1 VYQERSDGGPGLLLR
16 FSGELD
22 MVTAPGLRR
31 RLEQAIVG
39 GACGIVVDLT
49 DVTFVDSLSLASLVA
64 TKHRLAPAGRLA
76 IVSGQGF
83 VDLMLRAAGLGDVL
97 DLFDGEEAAR
107 EFAFGPGGG
116 RQEVSAGSA

>member
-1 VYQERSDGGPGLLLR
+1 MYKQRSEGGPGLLLR

-31 RLEQAIVG
+31 RLEQAIAG
-39 GACGIVVDLT
+39 GAQGIVVDLT

-76 IVSGQGF
+76 VVSGEGF
-83 VDLMLRAAGLGDVL
+83 LDLMLRATGLGGVL
-97 DLFDGEEAAR
+97 DLFADEDDAR
-107 EFAFGPGGG
+107 DFAFGPDGG
-116 RQEVSAGSA
+116 RREASVGSA